1 MQFSELKLFA
11 LACMLCA
18 TSACSPSTPNAV
30 SSEGVAPSA
39 VSSPDED
46 SPTKTAVAL
55 DCSKVFAPSDV
66 AGILTGPIQIDR
78 GAYPIGCHFAGTGA
92 SVSVNID
99 PTFEMPW
106 STDAAGSDF
115 VDLPGVGDQARRR
128 ASNDYECVSRKG
140 NSYCA
145 AGFSMQSNPT
155 SLGGEELAKRL
166 GALCNKLFAV
176 NS

>member
-1 MQFSELKLFA
+1 MQFSGLKRFA

-18 TSACSPSTPNAV
+18 TSACSQSAPNAV
-30 SSEGVAPSA
+30 SSNGAAPVAA
-39 VSSPDED
+39 SSPDDD
-46 SPTKTAVAL
+46 SATKITVPL

-66 AGILTGPIQIDR
+66 TGILAAPIQIDR
-78 GAYPIGCHFAGTGA
+78 SAYPIGCHFAGTGA

-99 PTFEMPW
+99 PSFDIVW

-128 ASNDYECVSRKG
+128 ASNGYEVVSKKG
-140 NSYCA
+140 KLYCG
-145 AGFSMQSNPT
+145 AGFSMQSTPT
-155 SLGGEELAKRL
+155 SLSGEELAKRL